1 MANGDGA
8 ARQVAP
14 YAFGARI
21 SLVYSAIFFH
31 IGLYLPYF
39 PLWLKAQGLSA
50 TQISIILSLPLVVRV
65 LVAGQITAYADRAKD
80 RVDVAITLYAA
91 TTLAAAAYLFVD
103 GFWPIFAVTAVY
115 AVFFNPVVP
124 VIDSLTLSGVR
135 RFGVDYGR
143 IRLWGSLV
151 FVVANLGGGLI
162 LADRDVE
169 TVLRVL
175 VASVFLGAF
184 VSPFLPR
191 IGRPRNAT
199 TPTGFGDATT
209 WQLLA
214 NRRFLLVMLASGML
228 QASHALIY
236 GFGSIYWESLGFSG
250 TVIGALWAVGVVAE
264 IALFQFSRAVL
275 PRTGALALIVIG
287 GIGAV
292 VRWTLMPL
300 GLPLAGF
307 FALQCL
313 HGLSFGAVHLGTMH
327 FLADTVAEERMGAAQ
342 GASFVLGGMA
352 MAIAVFFSGPIYAA
366 FGVNGFLVMAVASGV
381 ALVLVGAAMR
391 AQPHNSRSGG
401 DTAVSE

>member
-175 VASVFLGAF
+175 VASVFLGAV

-352 MAIAVFFSGPIYAA
+352 MAIAVFFSGPIYAS